1 MAMITKQQYV
11 EYLLATPVNYTCT
24 NLADHL
30 DDVSHDAVSDYLR
43 RERHTAR
50 TLWELAQPL
59 ITDSPDA
66 YLILDDS
73 VQDKRYSRKMDLVK
87 RQYSGTERGLVR
99 GIGVV
104 NLVHSTGT
112 EDDFYP
118 VDYRISAPDAD
129 GKTKHDHFR
138 EMLIAA
144 VADKQLQ
151 AQTILFDTWYA
162 SADNLK
168 LVHRLGRTFYT
179 TVKKNR
185 RVSLTQEDGSI
196 GLEDIDWTE
205 ERLTH
210 GVIVRLHKVPFPVRL
225 FTLVATHGDS
235 DWVITNDRDSAVTAQ
250 VAHDAND
257 VRWDVEE
264 RHRGLK
270 HLTGSAKCQ
279 CRTGRSQR
287 NHLACCYHAW
297 LSVNVKALELGK
309 TLYQVRTDLFRDYV
323 RAELRNPRIC
333 AI

>member
-1 MAMITKQQYV
+1 
-11 EYLLATPVNYTCT
+11 
-24 NLADHL
+24 
-30 DDVSHDAVSDYLR
+30 
-43 RERHTAR
+43 
-50 TLWELAQPL
+50 
-59 ITDSPDA
+59 

-129 GKTKHDHFR
+129 GKTKNDHFR

-225 FTLVATHGDS
+225 FKLVATNGDI
-235 DWVITNDRDSAVTAQ
+235 DWVITNDLDSAVTAQ
-250 VAHDAND
+250 VAQDAND

-264 RHRGLK
+264 LHRGLK
-270 HLTGSAKCQ
+270 QLTGSAKCQ

-297 LSVNVKALELGK
+297 LSLKVKALELGK
-309 TLYQVRTDLFRDYV
+309 TLYQVRADLFRDYV

>member
-11 EYLLATPVNYTCT
+11 EYVLATPINYTCA

-50 TLWELAQPL
+50 TVWELVRPL

-73 VQDKRYSRKMDLVK
+73 VQDKRYSRKIDLVK
-87 RQYSGTERGLVR
+87 RQYSGTEGGLVR

-104 NLVHSTGT
+104 NLVHSTGK
-112 EDDFYP
+112 DGDFFP
-118 VDYRISAPDAD
+118 VDYRIYAPTAD
-129 GKTKHDHFR
+129 GKTKNNHFR

-144 VADKQLQ
+144 IADKRLQ
-151 AQTILFDTWYA
+151 ARTILFDTWYA

-179 TVKKNR
+179 TVKRNR
-185 RVSLTQEDGSI
+185 RVSLTKEDGYI

-210 GVIVRLHKVPFPVRL
+210 GVVVRLHKVPFPVRL
-225 FTLVATHGDS
+225 FKLVATNGDI
-235 DWVITNDRDSAVTAQ
+235 DWVITNDLDETITAQ
-250 VAHDAND
+250 VAQDAND

-264 RHRGLK
+264 LHRDLK
-270 HLTGSAKCQ
+270 QLTGSAKCQ

-297 LSVNVKALELGK
+297 LSLKVKAMELGK
-309 TLYQVRTDLFRDYV
+309 TLYQVRADLFRDYL

-333 AI
+333 AL